1 MTKEKEVA
9 LIDQSPQGNQTIT
22 VFQNEATFVAAQ
34 RMAKILCASNL
45 VPKEYQDNLPN
56 AIIALEMA
64 QRIGASPLAVM
75 QNTYIV
81 HGKPT
86 WSSQFIIAA
95 INSCGRFSPLRFSI
109 TDPKPEMTAEGT
121 IYEWDNQARKKLP
134 KTVKEEIKDRTCI
147 AWAYDKQT
155 GDKLEGPPVSI
166 EMAVQEGWYSKDG
179 SKWKTMPEL
188 MLRYRAATF
197 FGRLYSPD
205 VLMGMQ
211 TKDELDDITTTPE
224 KSLRKKTD
232 ENANKGPV
240 IDLTE
245 DIASAGKK
253 AQEDDSPQGE
263 PVGAG
268 LKAEQKLNS
277 APPTEDQT
285 NKDTFSL
292 DHAEKEEGTVPC
304 PNREGV
310 DMRISFCNKPD
321 PCQNRVGCPA
331 FAEADGGHTETEERK
346 PGF

>member
-1 MTKEKEVA
+1 MSGDKEVA
-9 LIDQSPQGNQTIT
+9 LIDQSPQGTQTIT
-22 VFQNEATFVAAQ
+22 VFQNEATFIAAQ

-45 VPKEYQDNLPN
+45 VPKEYQGNLPN

-109 TDPKPEMTAEGT
+109 TDPEPETTAEGT

-134 KTVKEEIKDRTCI
+134 KPVKEQIKNRTCT

-211 TKDELDDITTTPE
+211 TKDEVEDITRTTE
-224 KSLRKKTD
+224 ETLRQKTA
-232 ENANKGPV
+232 ERANKGPV
-240 IDLTE
+240 IDLS
-245 DIASAGKK
+245 DDNASAGK
-253 AQEDDSPQGE
+253 AQHEESPKSDA
-263 PVGAG
+263 GAG
-268 LKAEQKLNS
+268 PEAEQEQV
-277 APPTEDQT
+277 PPAESQYSENTSRLSD
-285 NKDTFSL
+285 
-292 DHAEKEEGTVPC
+292 EKEITVPC

-310 DMRISFCNKPD
+310 NMRISFCQNDCNSKNK
-321 PCQNRVGCPA
+321 CPA
-331 FAEADGGHTETEERK
+331 LEDAEADGRQTETKERK